1 MPNTLQSVLE
11 KTFGMHQRYSPWRKG
26 TVFYT
31 DWRRQNV
38 VENQAELNH
47 HELCLLIIMIKID
60 NECVSKCI
68 LHCLEQTES
77 KYGEAL
83 AHSDGGLTTQILWCE
98 KSEMKG
104 TNIFFFCQ
112 KFLTYS

>member
-1 MPNTLQSVLE
+1 
-11 KTFGMHQRYSPWRKG
+11 MHSALSRTNRIY
-26 TVFYT
+26 
-31 DWRRQNV
+31 
-38 VENQAELNH
+38 L
-47 HELCLLIIMIKID
+47 
-60 NECVSKCI
+60 
-68 LHCLEQTES
+68 

-112 KFLTYS
+112 KFLTDS